1 MENKID
7 CEIYQTALF
16 EESICPGGSAASHF
30 ELPINYFFNSLH
42 KYFDSLNEIMDLF
55 VEFSL

>member
-1 MENKID
+1 MENKRD
-7 CEIYQTALF
+7 CEISQTALF
-16 EESICPGGSAASHF
+16 EGSHSPGVSAASHF
-30 ELPINYFFNSLH
+30 VLPINYFYNSQH

>member
-1 MENKID
+1 MENKRD
-7 CEIYQTALF
+7 CEICQTALF
-16 EESICPGGSAASHF
+16 EGTICPGGSAASHF
-30 ELPINYFFNSLH
+30 VLPINYFYNSQH